1 MKKSLLIAFAA
12 VLALTANAQKF
23 DFSQGIMPVT
33 NISKREAAKALA
45 KKIQNKA
52 PQTFRDYSAVKAA
65 FAQKAP
71 EQADILGKYIDEET
85 GYTNSGTLTYKKN
98 IPVTIFEKE
107 KEGTTYVCIHGLL
120 GEGEDE
126 GIMGVYDP
134 STGVIDCG
142 NQTVYNNA
150 KYGNVAVCGI
160 DGDNL
165 VEELSFT
172 VDEDGTIAI
181 DQDGWYAYLPDY
193 EPASEDDSNVWN
205 LGWECFMAPVNGYFR
220 YDLYSQSGWKDDQKD
235 DIFIEDLGTAV
246 NVYNY
251 FGGTVSMTIDDDL
264 KVSMP
269 TKQVIATTPSSA
281 NKDTYGYFVYLVGM
295 NETTPD
301 QTMEEISGPLSGN
314 TILFPSYGCISSDE
328 DGDGRAYRTFYY
340 DATIVLNEGNFIAD
354 ATGIEEVKTTLED
367 RIKNTK
373 TYNMLGQQVDRSK
386 ATGLLIRGGK
396 KYIKKF

>member
-12 VLALTANAQKF
+12 VLALTANAQKI
-23 DFSQGIMPVT
+23 DFSQGFMPVT

-85 GYTNSGTLTYKKN
+85 AYTASGTLTYKTN

-107 KEGTTYVCIHGLL
+107 VEGTTYVCIHGLL
-120 GEGEDE
+120 AEGEDE

-142 NQTVYNNA
+142 NQIVFNHKT
-150 KYGNVAVCGI
+150 YGNVAVCGI
-160 DGDNL
+160 DGDNT

-193 EPASEDDSNVWN
+193 EPADEDDSNIWN
-205 LGWECFMAPVNGYFR
+205 LGWECFMAPVNGYLR
-220 YDLYSQSGWKDDQKD
+220 YDIYGQSGWVDDQKS
-235 DIFIEDLGTAV
+235 DIFIEDFGTAV

-281 NKDTYGYFVYLVGM
+281 VKDTYGYFVYLVGM
-295 NETTPD
+295 NGTSPD
-301 QTMEEISGPLSGN
+301 QTMEEISGTLTGN
-314 TILFPSYGCISSDE
+314 TILFPSYGCICSDE
-328 DGDGRAYRTFYY
+328 DEEGLAYRTYYY

-354 ATGIEEVKTTLED
+354 PTGIEEVKTTLED

>member
-33 NISKREAAKALA
+33 NISQREAAKALA

-52 PQTFRDYSAVKAA
+52 PQKFRDYSAVKAA

-85 GYTNSGTLTYKKN
+85 GYTASGTLTYKNN

-107 KEGTTYVCIHGLL
+107 VEGTTYVCIHGLL
-120 GEGEDE
+120 GEGDDE
-126 GIMGVYDP
+126 GIIGVYDP
-134 STGVIDCG
+134 STGVIDCE
-142 NQTVYNNA
+142 NQIVYKHA

-165 VEELSFT
+165 VEEFSFT

-205 LGWECFMAPVNGYFR
+205 LGWECFMQPVNGYFR
-220 YDLYSQSGWKDDQKD
+220 YDILGQSGWIDDQKD
-235 DIFIEDLGTAV
+235 DIFIEDLETAV

-269 TKQVIATTPSSA
+269 TKQIIGTTPSNA
-281 NKDTYGYFVYLVGM
+281 DKDKYGYFYYLVGM
-295 NETTPD
+295 NGTSTD
-301 QTMEEISGPLSGN
+301 DTMEEISGTLSGN
-314 TILFPSYGCISSDE
+314 TILFPAYGCLRSDE
-328 DGDGRAYRTFYY
+328 DENGGAYRTYYY

-354 ATGIEEVKTTLED
+354 PTGIEEVKATLED

-373 TYNMLGQQVDRSK
+373 TYNMLGQQVDRNK